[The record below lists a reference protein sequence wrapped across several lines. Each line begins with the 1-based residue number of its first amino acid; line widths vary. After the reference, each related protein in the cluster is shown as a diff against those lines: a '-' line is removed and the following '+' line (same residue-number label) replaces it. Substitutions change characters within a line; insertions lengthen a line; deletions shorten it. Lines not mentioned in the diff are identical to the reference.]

1 VTCVH
6 ANHALLRVHRKRNKQ
21 KILGVQEMENM
32 LTKLFYARQLV
43 YDQILQHHVVINIV
57 NLWDPIE

>member
-1 VTCVH
+1 MSSSEFIG
-6 ANHALLRVHRKRNKQ
+6 KEIK
-21 KILGVQEMENM
+21 KIRGVQEMENM

-43 YDQILQHHVVINIV
+43 YDQILQHCIVINIV